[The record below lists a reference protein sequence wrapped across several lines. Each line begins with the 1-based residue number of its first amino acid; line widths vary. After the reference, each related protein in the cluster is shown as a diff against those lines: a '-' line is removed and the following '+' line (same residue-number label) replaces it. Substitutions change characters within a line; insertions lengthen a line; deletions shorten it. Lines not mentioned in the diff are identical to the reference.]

1 MLNEHWLIDDCLL
14 NRWSII
20 ALNNRYIV
28 NNSASLA
35 LHMQL
40 VQRVF
45 YCARRW
51 CHRGSGGIY
60 CAVCTS
66 APSMAMFRTTHS
78 LTLRNYTYY
87 WRRLTTARCRGTSS
101 MLRTW
106 TVNRGLAVRMLTS
119 IDRNDSRHLFLRL
132 QIKILEVEYWEMISW
147 TKSKLCRQK
156 GHSHYVWRSTITS
169 SAVRPSTAMF

>member
-1 MLNEHWLIDDCLL
+1 MLNEHWLIDDCLI

-35 LHMQL
+35 LHMQ
-40 VQRVF
+40 QRVF

-78 LTLRNYTYY
+78 L
-87 WRRLTTARCRGTSS
+87 TSS